1 MSTLRGAFGRT
12 FVTVFTMALALA
24 FTASLVGAQQ
34 GNVQPS
40 ADRTFASKAAM
51 GGQAEVELGK
61 LAQERA
67 SNDAVRQFGQRM
79 ATDHGKANA
88 ELMQMAKIKNLSL
101 STTELDSRHRQLRDK
116 LAKLSGNAFD
126 RAYMSEMVKDHKK
139 DVAEFKK
146 QAERGKDPELKS
158 WASQKLPTLQ
168 EHLRM
173 AQEVEGQV
181 KAAKS
186 GSR

>member
-1 MSTLRGAFGRT
+1 MSMLSGAFGRT
-12 FVTVFTMALALA
+12 YVTALTMTLALA

-79 ATDHGKANA
+79 ATDHGKAND

-101 STTELDSRHRQLRDK
+101 STELDSKHRQLRDK
-116 LAKLSGNAFD
+116 LAKLSGTAFD
-126 RAYMSEMVKDHKK
+126 RAYMSEMVKDQKQ
-139 DVAEFKK
+139 DVAK
-146 QAERGKDPELKS
+146 
-158 WASQKLPTLQ
+158 
-168 EHLRM
+168 
-173 AQEVEGQV
+173 
-181 KAAKS
+181 
-186 GSR
+186 

>member
-1 MSTLRGAFGRT
+1 MVA
-12 FVTVFTMALALA
+12 VT
-24 FTASLVGAQQ
+24 FTASLAGAQQ
-34 GNVQPS
+34 GTALP
-40 ADRTFASKAAM
+40 AGDRTFAGKAAV

-67 SNDAVRQFGQRM
+67 SSDAVRQFGQRM
-79 ATDHGKANA
+79 ATDHGKANE
-88 ELMQMAKIKNLSL
+88 ELVQLAKSKNLPL
-101 STTELDSRHRQLRDK
+101 STELDSKHRQLRDR

-126 RAYMSEMVKDHKK
+126 HAYMSEMVKDHKN

-146 QAERGKDPELKS
+146 QAERGKDPDLKS

-173 AQEVEGQV
+173 AQDVDSQV

>member
-1 MSTLRGAFGRT
+1 MNSVRHVLGRWGVGAAAMM
-12 FVTVFTMALALA
+12 VAVVFTAALA
-24 FTASLVGAQQ
+24 GAQQ
-34 GNVQPS
+34 GVTPS
-40 ADRTFASKAAM
+40 ADRTFANKAAV

-79 ATDHGKANA
+79 ATDHGKAND
-88 ELMQMAKIKNLSL
+88 ELMQLAKSKNLSL
-101 STTELDSRHRQLRDK
+101 STDLDSKHKQLRDK
-116 LAKLSGNAFD
+116 LAKQSGNAFD
-126 RAYMSEMVKDHKK
+126 KAYMSEMVKDHKN

-146 QAERGKDPELKS
+146 QAERGKDPELKA
-158 WASQKLPTLQ
+158 WASQQLPTLQ

-173 AQEVEGQV
+173 AQDIDKQV
-181 KAAKS
+181 KASKT

>member
-1 MSTLRGAFGRT
+1 MHTARHGLRRT
-12 FVTVFTMALALA
+12 YVTAIIIMMVALGVTGSLA
-24 FTASLVGAQQ
+24 SAQQ
-34 GNVQPS
+34 SPAMPT
-40 ADRTFASKAAM
+40 ADRTFANKAAV

-79 ATDHGKANA
+79 ATDHGKANE
-88 ELMQMAKIKNLSL
+88 ELMQLAKSKNLSL
-101 STTELDSRHRQLRDK
+101 ATDLDSKHKQLRDK
-116 LAKLSGNAFD
+116 LAKQSGDAFD
-126 RAYMSEMVKDHKK
+126 RAYMSEMVKDHKN

-146 QAERGKDPELKS
+146 QADRGKDPDLKA

-173 AQEVEGQV
+173 AQDIEKQV
-181 KAAKS
+181 KSTKS